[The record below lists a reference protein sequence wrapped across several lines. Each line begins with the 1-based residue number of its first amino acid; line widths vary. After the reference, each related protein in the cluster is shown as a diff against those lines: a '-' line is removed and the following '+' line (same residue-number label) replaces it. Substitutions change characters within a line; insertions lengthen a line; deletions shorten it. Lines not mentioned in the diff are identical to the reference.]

1 MNLFVWYFVEILCAY
16 MEPSTWGPHV
26 WSAIHLICLG
36 APVLLPDAEQE
47 HYQKFF
53 NYLALVIPC
62 TTCRQHLKENMRH
75 ISIAKYLSGRDKL
88 FEWSVLIHNRVNA
101 SLGEREWTL
110 DEAKKHWNKIASG
123 ELCETPQ
130 CKNKFNAVLGL
141 VVLVAVVGS
150 ATWFIAGAHRRK

>member
-1 MNLFVWYFVEILCAY
+1 

-36 APVLLPDAEQE
+36 APVQLPDAEQE
-47 HYQKFF
+47 HYQQFF

-62 TTCRQHLKENMRH
+62 TTCRQHLKENMGH
-75 ISIAKYLSGRDKL
+75 IPIAKYLSGRDKL

-110 DEAKKHWNKIASG
+110 DEAKKHWDRVASDSV
-123 ELCETPQ
+123 ELCKTPQ
-130 CKNKFNAVLGL
+130 CKNKLNAALGIVLIAL
-141 VVLVAVVGS
+141 VGA
-150 ATWFIAGAHRRK
+150 ATWFFIAGAHRRK